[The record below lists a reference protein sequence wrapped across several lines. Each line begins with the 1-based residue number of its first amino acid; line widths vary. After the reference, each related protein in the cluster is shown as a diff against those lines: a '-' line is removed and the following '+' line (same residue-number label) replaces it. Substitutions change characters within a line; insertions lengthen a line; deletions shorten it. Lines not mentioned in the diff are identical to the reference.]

1 MPFAIPPRTRRLTP
15 RSKSSARSLRPN
27 RAGGLPTGPD
37 YSACP
42 HLVTVGEGSAA
53 RFHLR
58 NFAQFFVLG
67 SSEPELNRHRWSDE
81 ASMLPLHHQST
92 SHMCAMVVEF
102 TTATVLRQ
110 RKGDACASP
119 FSLQRFLRGCHPRR
133 PRQKR
138 HYLPQVQAGRAR
150 NLGPK
155 ICITRTRVRRKPL
168 CLGGGVRRCGGRD
181 RRWGPHGEDGATC
194 RCGTLRRH
202 RRCSHRSMNW
212 RGAEFGSSHCVG

>member
-1 MPFAIPPRTRRLTP
+1 M
-15 RSKSSARSLRPN
+15 
-27 RAGGLPTGPD
+27 
-37 YSACP
+37 
-42 HLVTVGEGSAA
+42 GEGSAA
-53 RFHLR
+53 RFHLH

-110 RKGDACASP
+110 RKGDAFASP

-133 PRQKR
+133 PRQTR

-168 CLGGGVRRCGGRD
+168 CLGGAAGATDNGDRTKKMVPLAGAARFDDIGGVVAVRRIGAALNLGHLTALGD
-181 RRWGPHGEDGATC
+181 ATSVRR
-194 RCGTLRRH
+194 
-202 RRCSHRSMNW
+202 
-212 RGAEFGSSHCVG
+212 